1 MIFFLKG
8 TKKFL
13 KAHLKEVETK
23 TNRRLSKKRERT
35 YMDNLTG
42 KALAEYILRHPEDA
56 NSEWHW
62 DTLCLADWVN
72 IVRSH
77 PELERFRPQLPA
89 ESPYTL
95 LSIEEIIDLHREL
108 QNDLKKS
115 KILKNFSK
123 TEKN

>member
-1 MIFFLKG
+1 
-8 TKKFL
+8 
-13 KAHLKEVETK
+13 
-23 TNRRLSKKRERT
+23 
-35 YMDNLTG
+35 MDNLTD
-42 KALAEYILRHPEDA
+42 KALVEYILRHPEDA